1 VTRSALVQRLSAL
14 ERGLEELLTCFESEV
29 FPAQG
34 ALDSTFGH
42 VLRAFEDV
50 RAELGGRGV
59 VSGEQRERAEH
70 CQQLYAVATAVLA
83 RRREELAA
91 ERDACGVARRHLQRL
106 TSAESNGG
114 SCDVSA

>member
-1 VTRSALVQRLSAL
+1 VTRTVLAERLAEL
-14 ERGLEELLTCFESEV
+14 ERGLEGLLSCFEAQL

-34 ALDSTFGH
+34 ELDSTWSH
-42 VLRAFEDV
+42 LLRAFEDV
-50 RAELGGRGV
+50 RAELGTGGV
-59 VSGEQRERAEH
+59 LSGEQRESVEH

-91 ERDACGVARRHLQRL
+91 ERDTCGAARRHLQHR
-106 TSAESNGG
+106 TSAARNGG